1 MEDDNEKNS
10 DNIKKSVNSKQESE
24 NKVLEQKISDTLA
37 ISISTMFAVLIG
49 VTFFMFFEELVP
61 LKHDFQA
68 VIIITA
74 YVTVLADMIGYLR
87 TINIR
92 PYRNLKRFILDL
104 ILIYLFFQLLYSFMA
119 GFEFFL
125 IMNVIIFS
133 FYLVWTIFE
142 YTEFKQDKTFRKTI
156 KTSVVRKIICIV
168 LLLSILIFYTGFVTE
183 KVAHPEYVTE
193 KVAHPGYDEASNIEW
208 ILLLLVLTIVIGN
221 KIVSSLQHEFL
232 REPDITENTPN

>member
-68 VIIITA
+68 LIIITA

-104 ILIYLFFQLLYSFMA
+104 ILIYLFFQLLYSFMVS
-119 GFEFFL
+119 FEFFL

-156 KTSVVRKIICIV
+156 KTSVVRKIICVV
-168 LLLSILIFYTGFVTE
+168 LLLSIWIFYTEFVTE
-183 KVAHPEYVTE
+183 KVAYSEYD
-193 KVAHPGYDEASNIEW
+193 KASNIEW

>member
-1 MEDDNEKNS
+1 MDDDNEKNS

-24 NKVLEQKISDTLA
+24 NKVLKQKISDTLA

-104 ILIYLFFQLLYSFMA
+104 ILIYLFFQLLYSFMVS
-119 GFEFFL
+119 FEFFL

-168 LLLSILIFYTGFVTE
+168 LCEIDRDKTARRWRDDCGLPLPQLRTHNRHAYESIRNLG
-183 KVAHPEYVTE
+183 
-193 KVAHPGYDEASNIEW
+193 
-208 ILLLLVLTIVIGN
+208 
-221 KIVSSLQHEFL
+221 
-232 REPDITENTPN
+232 R

>member
-10 DNIKKSVNSKQESE
+10 DNIKKSDNSKQESE
-24 NKVLEQKISDTLA
+24 NKVLEQKISDALA
-37 ISISTMFAVLIG
+37 ISISTLFAVIIG

-104 ILIYLFFQLLYSFMA
+104 ILIYLFFQLLYSFMVS
-119 GFEFFL
+119 FEFFL

-183 KVAHPEYVTE
+183 KVAHP
-193 KVAHPGYDEASNIEW
+193 GYDEASNIEW

-221 KIVSSLQHEFL
+221 KIASSLQHEFL

>member
-37 ISISTMFAVLIG
+37 ISISTLFAVLIG
-49 VTFFMFFEELVP
+49 VTFFMFFDELVP

-104 ILIYLFFQLLYSFMA
+104 FLIYLFFQLLYSFMDS
-119 GFEFFL
+119 FEFFL

-133 FYLVWTIFE
+133 FYLVWTTFE

-156 KTSVVRKIICIV
+156 KTSVLRKIICVV
-168 LLLSILIFYTGFVTE
+168 LLLSILIFYTEFVTE
-183 KVAHPEYVTE
+183 KVAYNEYD
-193 KVAHPGYDEASNIEW
+193 KASNIEW
-208 ILLLLVLTIVIGN
+208 IFLLLVLTIVIGN

-232 REPDITENTPN
+232 REPDITKNTPN